1 MVLTSCLSFRAVRQ
15 PPCPSS
21 RAAASLGAI
30 AEPWAPPEV
39 PHLLACPRG
48 FRAPWGFPQ
57 LFEKPVSA
65 GPCAEAAASAR
76 SRVQTRCRISTR
88 RLPGTSPT
96 DVSGIDR
103 RFLKA
108 ASPACALPRARRHRL
123 PAATHASSATTANAT
138 SLHCLPSAFHAL
150 LPAVMSTIHRV
161 FPRRNGRLTLALAFR
176 TPIRL
181 LPAAPFPAASKAC
194 RLA

>member
-1 MVLTSCLSFRAVRQ
+1 MG
-15 PPCPSS
+15 
-21 RAAASLGAI
+21 AARG
-30 AEPWAPPEV
+30 PAPPYPPKGLSSPLGIPTAIRKARFV
-39 PHLLACPRG
+39 DL
-48 FRAPWGFPQ
+48 
-57 LFEKPVSA
+57 
-65 GPCAEAAASAR
+65 CAKAAASAR
-76 SRVQTRCRISTR
+76 SRAQVGRCISTR
-88 RLPGTSPT
+88 WLPGASPT
-96 DVSGIDR
+96 DVSSTDR

-123 PAATHASSATTANAT
+123 PVATRASSAATANAT